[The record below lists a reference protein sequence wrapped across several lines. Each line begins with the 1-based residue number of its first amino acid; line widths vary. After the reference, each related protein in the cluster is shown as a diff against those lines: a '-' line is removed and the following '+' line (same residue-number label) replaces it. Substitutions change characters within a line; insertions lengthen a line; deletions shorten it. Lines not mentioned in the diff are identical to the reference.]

1 MIVYNTL
8 KYYQLI
14 GYSCAYK
21 RLVIFLKCLQKN
33 HKRSFCAK
41 NEFSKEISKIL
52 KMSSKFFKESR
63 QKIYL

>member
-14 GYSCAYK
+14 GYSCAFK
-21 RLVIFLKCLQKN
+21 RLVIRLKCLQKTL
-33 HKRSFCAK
+33 KRSFWAK

-52 KMSSKFFKESR
+52 KKSSKFSKESR
-63 QKIYL
+63 QKNFL

>member
-33 HKRSFCAK
+33 QKRSFWAK
-41 NEFSKEISKIL
+41 NEFSKEN
-52 KMSSKFFKESR
+52 
-63 QKIYL
+63 